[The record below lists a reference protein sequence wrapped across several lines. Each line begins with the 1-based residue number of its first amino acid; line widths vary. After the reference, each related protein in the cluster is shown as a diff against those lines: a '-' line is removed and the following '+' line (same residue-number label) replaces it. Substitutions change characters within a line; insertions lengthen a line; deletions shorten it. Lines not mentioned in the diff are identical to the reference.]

1 MSILITFYTKHFH
14 FKFLNYF
21 DKFFPQTFKLIS
33 PSEIIHSL
41 KLTGVYGCHHIS
53 CATSDQVWVSDYNN
67 LILTDIT
74 GVLLHRVKD
83 FSGYLNY
90 FGAHTVNS
98 ENELFYIDRFDNI
111 NTLSKDMKITSTF
124 IKRTYS
130 SWRPWCVLVPFHWK
144 STGRD
149 ASFKCNERQVNHVQP
164 E

>member
-1 MSILITFYTKHFH
+1 MVVEQELMESTSGTPIQRRENQQQGHQCL
-14 FKFLNYF
+14 L
-21 DKFFPQTFKLIS
+21 KLIS

-130 SWRPWCVLVPFHWK
+130 SWRP
-144 STGRD
+144 
-149 ASFKCNERQVNHVQP
+149 
-164 E
+164 